1 MDVSLIFEMRMMM
14 KAIIDI
20 ESSNSTEAK
29 DRIFRNLSRIM
40 GIRVLDVD
48 CTRGKILL
56 FYPNLTALE
65 MVYRELARIGCK
77 VNSKMNADRREF
89 RKLHSYRG
97 RPMYT

>member
-1 MDVSLIFEMRMMM
+1 M

-20 ESSNSTEAK
+20 ENLDSGEAK

-40 GIRVLDVD
+40 DIRILDID
-48 CTRGKILL
+48 CIRGKILL
-56 FYPNLTALE
+56 FYPDLTTLE

-77 VNSKMNADRREF
+77 VNSKLNVNRREF